1 MQKLSNKFIKLI
13 SEASHLCQLEK
24 FSEAKVIYEKLL
36 KQIPANLDVINNL
49 GVIYANQ
56 GNLKLAIKL
65 FDKSLLIKE
74 NQPLI
79 FNNLININIDSQNFD
94 NALNLC
100 NKNLKFDTNNPTTYF
115 NKARAL
121 FGLENNAE
129 AINTYKKTLEI
140 DPNFYLAHLN
150 MGFILNKLNKYK
162 EALLQYNKAIKINPQ
177 DPIIF
182 YNKGIAQGNL
192 LLFEEA
198 IRSYKIALEIDI
210 SFLPA
215 SLNMGKALEKIGK
228 YKYALN
234 IYDQAQVIHPKNSE
248 IYLNRGELNTNLN
261 NYDEAIFDFNKVNE
275 INSNNNKGDYNI
287 ALLNLKFKKFENV
300 WSLYDLRWQTKQAYF
315 NTKKPELKKLPS
327 TFKKIFIWNEQGI
340 GDQIFFSIIIHNFA
354 PFFESIIIA
363 IDPRMVALFQR
374 SFRHYENFKVMP
386 SNDRLNENDY
396 DVQMPLGSIGRFF
409 IKNKIDISSSV
420 KPFLKSDSN
429 QTKIIKRNLK
439 KENKIIC
446 GLSWK
451 TKSQENGFNR
461 SIKLDTLMP
470 ILQLNNFIFVNLQYG
485 DSNEEQNKLEKNY
498 NIKNYN
504 SIDNFNELDSFVSL
518 IDACDVV
525 ISIDNSC
532 IHFAGALNKRAYL
545 LLPYAI
551 GTHWYW
557 GTNQIKSEWY
567 PSVKI
572 IRQENP
578 NDWESIIFKL
588 KKDIS

>member
-1 MQKLSNKFIKLI
+1 
-13 SEASHLCQLEK
+13 
-24 FSEAKVIYEKLL
+24 
-36 KQIPANLDVINNL
+36 
-49 GVIYANQ
+49 
-56 GNLKLAIKL
+56 
-65 FDKSLLIKE
+65 
-74 NQPLI
+74 
-79 FNNLININIDSQNFD
+79 
-94 NALNLC
+94 
-100 NKNLKFDTNNPTTYF
+100 
-115 NKARAL
+115 
-121 FGLENNAE
+121 
-129 AINTYKKTLEI
+129 
-140 DPNFYLAHLN
+140 
-150 MGFILNKLNKYK
+150 
-162 EALLQYNKAIKINPQ
+162 
-177 DPIIF
+177 
-182 YNKGIAQGNL
+182 

-275 INSNNNKGDYNI
+275 INSNKNDGDYNI
-287 ALLNLKFKKFENV
+287 ALLNLKFRKFENV
-300 WSLYDLRWQTKQAYF
+300 WGLYDLRWQTKQTYL

-327 TFKKIFIWNEQGI
+327 TFKKLFIWSEQGI
-340 GDQIFFSIIIHNFA
+340 GDHIFFSNIIHNFA
-354 PFFESIIIA
+354 PFFELIIIS
-363 IDPRMVALFQR
+363 IDHRMVTLYQR
-374 SFRHYENFKVMP
+374 SLIQYKNIKVM
-386 SNDRLNENDY
+386 SSKNILNENDY
-396 DVQMPLGSIGRFF
+396 DVQIPLGSIGRFF
-409 IKNKIDISSSV
+409 IKNKTDINSNV

-439 KENKIIC
+439 KGNKIIC

-461 SIKLDTLMP
+461 SINLDTLMP

-485 DSNEEQNKLEKNY
+485 DSNEELNKLEKNY

>member
-1 MQKLSNKFIKLI
+1 MFN
-13 SEASHLCQLEK
+13 EASSLYQSNN
-24 FSEAKVIYEKLL
+24 FAAAKAVYEKLTKKL
-36 KQIPANLDVINNL
+36 PANLDVINNL
-49 GVIYANQ
+49 ALTNVNIGDYTTAK
-56 GNLKLAIKL
+56 KLL
-65 FDKSLLIKE
+65 EKSLLISKE
-74 NQPLI
+74 QPQVVD
-79 FNNLININIDSQNFD
+79 NLINILLELKDYPYAIK
-94 NALNLC
+94 LC
-100 NKNLKFDTNNPTTYF
+100 DESIKLTPNNSITLF

-121 FGLENNAE
+121 YGLEKIEE
-129 AINTYKKTLEI
+129 AIEAYKFVLKI
-140 DPNFYLAHLN
+140 DPSYFLAHQNL
-150 MGFILNKLNKYK
+150 GYILNKLGSYK
-162 EALLQYNKAIKINPQ
+162 EAIEYYNKSIELNPKNLQ
-177 DPIIF
+177 AF

-198 IRSYKIALEIDI
+198 IRSYKTALEIDI

-234 IYDQAQVIHPKNSE
+234 IYDQAQAVHPTNSE
-248 IYLNRGELNTNLN
+248 IYLNRGGLYTNLN
-261 NYDEAIFDFNKVNE
+261 NYDEALFDFNKTRE
-275 INSNNNKGDYNI
+275 INSNKNNGDYNI
-287 ALLNLKFKKFENV
+287 ALLNLKFRKFENV
-300 WSLYDLRWQTKQAYF
+300 WGLYDLRWQTKQTYL

-327 TFKKIFIWNEQGI
+327 TFKKLFIWSEQGI
-340 GDQIFFSIIIHNFA
+340 GDHIFFSNIIHNFA
-354 PFFESIIIA
+354 PFFESIIIS
-363 IDPRMVALFQR
+363 IDHRMVTLYQR
-374 SFRHYENFKVMP
+374 SLIQYKNIKVM
-386 SNDRLNENDY
+386 SSIDILNENDY
-396 DVQMPLGSIGRFF
+396 DVQIPLGSIGRFF

-439 KENKIIC
+439 KGNKIIC

-451 TKSQENGFNR
+451 TKSQETGFNR
-461 SIKLDTLMP
+461 SINLDTLIP
-470 ILQLNNFIFVNLQYG
+470 ILELNNFIFINLQYG
-485 DSNEEQNKLEKNY
+485 NSNKELNKLAKNY

-504 SIDNFNELDSFVSL
+504 SIDNFNDLDGFVSL

-532 IHFAGALNKRAYL
+532 IHFAGALNKKAYL
-545 LLPYAI
+545 LLPYAT

-578 NDWESIIFKL
+578 NDWGSVIFKL
-588 KKDIS
+588 KKEIS

>member
-1 MQKLSNKFIKLI
+1 MFN
-13 SEASHLCQLEK
+13 EASSLYQANN
-24 FSEAKVIYEKLL
+24 FVAAKAIYEKLTKKL
-36 KQIPANLDVINNL
+36 PANLDVINNL
-49 GVIYANQ
+49 ALTNVNIGDYTTAK
-56 GNLKLAIKL
+56 KLL
-65 FDKSLLIKE
+65 EKSLLINKE
-74 NQPLI
+74 QPQVI
-79 FNNLININIDSQNFD
+79 DNLINILLDLKDYPYANK
-94 NALNLC
+94 LC
-100 NKNLKFDTNNPTTYF
+100 DESIKITPNNSITLF

-121 FGLENNAE
+121 SGLEKIEE
-129 AINTYKKTLEI
+129 AIEAYKVVLKI
-140 DPNFYLAHLN
+140 DPSYFLAHQNL
-150 MGFILNKLNKYK
+150 GYILNKLGNYE
-162 EALLQYNKAIKINPQ
+162 EAIDFYNKSIELNPKNLLA
-177 DPIIF
+177 F

-192 LLFEEA
+192 FLFEEA
-198 IRSYKIALEIDI
+198 IRSYKTALEIDI

-234 IYDQAQVIHPKNSE
+234 IYDQAQAVNPTNFE
-248 IYLNRGELNTNLN
+248 IYLNRGGLYTNLN
-261 NYDEAIFDFNKVNE
+261 NYDEAIFDFKKIKE
-275 INSNNNKGDYNI
+275 INSNKKDGDYNI
-287 ALLNLKFKKFENV
+287 ALLNLKFRNFEDV
-300 WSLYDLRWQTKQAYF
+300 WDFYDLRWKIKQTYF

-327 TFKKIFIWNEQGI
+327 TFKKLFIWREQGI
-340 GDQIFFSIIIHNFA
+340 GDQIFFSNLIHNFA

-363 IDPRMVALFQR
+363 IDPRMVPIYQR
-374 SFRHYENFKVMP
+374 SFRHYENFKVM
-386 SNDRLNENDY
+386 SSQDTLNENDY
-396 DVQMPLGSIGRFF
+396 DVQIPSGSIGRFF
-409 IKNKIDISSSV
+409 IKNKIDICSSV

-429 QTKIIKRNLK
+429 KIKIIKRNLK

-451 TKSQENGFNR
+451 TKNQETGFNR
-461 SIKLDTLMP
+461 SINLDTLMP

-485 DSNEEQNKLEKNY
+485 DSNKELKKLAKNY

-504 SIDNFNELDSFVSL
+504 LIDNFNDLDGFVSL

-532 IHFAGALNKRAYL
+532 IHFAGALNKKAYL

-578 NDWESIIFKL
+578 NDWESVILKL
-588 KKDIS
+588 KTEIS